1 MPLSR
6 WTLIPVLLACD
17 FSLQAPIVYSQPE
30 MTSAFFLL
38 LGPTLWVLIFA
49 QIRQSS
55 LVELW
60 SLDCWS
66 LSQA

>member
-1 MPLSR
+1 MALSR

-17 FSLQAPIVYSQPE
+17 FSLQAPTGYSQPE

-60 SLDCWS
+60 TAGPSLKPE
-66 LSQA
+66 